1 MSQLTVGNIAVSGV
15 GTMGS
20 LRTDNVQLASGAN
33 HFTRPG
39 QIMEYLTSPCDG
51 SVVTGISGT
60 YTWPSVPGQQ
70 TLSASYQTLSGSSI
84 SYVPPAGA
92 SKVVYR
98 FNFGMRWENDHA
110 ITHHRFLIDETEVL
124 WARQN
129 RSGRYPEDKISFEWT
144 INIGGTANTSS
155 GRQASWTSPKTLS
168 VSSRWYGVS
177 NNRNAHGTHYW
188 DGTGSNQF
196 VMPTLTLIAIA

>member
-1 MSQLTVGNIAVSGV
+1 MSTLKVNNLQL
-15 GTMGS
+15 
-20 LRTDNVQLASGAN
+20 LSGASQ
-33 HFTRPG
+33 FTRPG
-39 QIMEYLTSPCDG
+39 QIIEYLTSPCDG
-51 SVVTGISGT
+51 STVIGQSGS
-60 YTWPSVPGQQ
+60 YTWPTVPGQQ

-110 ITHHRFLIDETEVL
+110 ISHHKFFIDGTEVL

-144 INIGGTANTSS
+144 INIGGVANTSS
-155 GRQASWTSPKTLS
+155 GRQASWNSLKTLN
-168 VSSRWYGVS
+168 VSSRWYGS
-177 NNRNAHGTHYW
+177 GNSRNAHGTHYW
-188 DGTGSNQF
+188 DGTGSNEF